1 MFPPLS
7 DLRRR
12 RIQTGLTQGRL
23 ARLSG
28 VSQSLVA
35 KIERGKVEP
44 SYRNVVALYEAL
56 ERLGEE
62 SSRDA
67 PAGHLA
73 TRPMITVRPRDRLT
87 VAAHLMRTHGVS
99 QLPVVEGEYLV
110 GSLTDRRVV
119 ECMADHGPS
128 MRLGRITVGEI
139 MQKPFPSV
147 DASTPGGVAAVLL
160 KHAAAVLITERG
172 KPVGILTQAD
182 LFRGL

>member
-7 DLRRR
+7 ELRRR
-12 RIQTGLTQGRL
+12 RVQSGLTQGRL
-23 ARLSG
+23 ARLAG

-44 SYRNVVALYEAL
+44 SYRNVVALYETL
-56 ERLGEE
+56 ERIGEE
-62 SSRDA
+62 NTREA

-73 TRPMITVRPRDRLT
+73 TRTMITVRPRDRLT

-99 QLPVVEGEYLV
+99 QLPVKEGEYIV

-119 ECMADHGPS
+119 ECLADHGKSRP
-128 MRLGRITVGEI
+128 LEQVTVGEV
-139 MQKPFPSV
+139 MQKPFPTL
-147 DASTPGGVAAVLL
+147 DASTPGKVAAALL
-160 KHAAAVLITERG
+160 KHAPAVLITERG